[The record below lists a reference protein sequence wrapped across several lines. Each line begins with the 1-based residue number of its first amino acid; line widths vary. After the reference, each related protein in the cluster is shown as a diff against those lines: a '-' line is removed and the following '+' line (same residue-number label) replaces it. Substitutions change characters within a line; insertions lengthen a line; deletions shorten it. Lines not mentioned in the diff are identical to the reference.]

1 MKVIISAIAL
11 LLLLYSCTAPKHSTQ
26 SKSGESAVKKSANV

>member
-11 LLLLYSCTAPKHSTQ
+11 LLLLYSCTAPKHTTQ
-26 SKSGESAVKKSANV
+26 SKTGNNSVKKSSNV

>member
-11 LLLLYSCTAPKHSTQ
+11 LLLLYSCTAPK
-26 SKSGESAVKKSANV
+26 